1 MRYEII
7 MLLSWLVQ
15 EGYIASFHV
24 TKGKI
29 YVTIKQCGENGAKV
43 RPSKNILSSSSLKNA
58 ALVSQKN

>member
-7 MLLSWLVQ
+7 MLLSWLVR

-29 YVTIKQCGENGAKV
+29 YVTIKQ
-43 RPSKNILSSSSLKNA
+43 
-58 ALVSQKN
+58 

>member
-7 MLLSWLVQ
+7 MLLSWLVR

-29 YVTIKQCGENGAKV
+29 AEV
-43 RPSKNILSSSSLKNA
+43 RPSKNILSSSCLKTA